1 MPTPDQPHP
10 AETQFPG
17 LKDDSTPAAGETPTA
32 DSVRLIK
39 PVTLTAPV
47 MDAKPVAP
55 IEPVPDIKPA
65 VSDAGPVT
73 DTPRIERVTFVER
86 IAPREMQPVL
96 VARRGLGAQ
105 SRRDF
110 LIYGAGAALAAA
122 GFWWVL
128 PEEVQQR
135 LGAHNPQMNPRKE
148 ALLDKSLNFDDDVS
162 KFLYSP
168 GRLVPTFDVS
178 QALPPGSDDDDDEAP
193 GKFRVNYEGGHP
205 QDKYGNY
212 VPHWSLTLSGLASGR
227 TETLR
232 LPDIQALIQGRR
244 HEQVTR
250 LVCVEGWSQIG
261 QWAGLRFADFLAAYP
276 PTPGA
281 RWVALRSKYNIATDT
296 DDTDSNGN
304 PTHTPDPY
312 YVSIDLGTARHP
324 QTLLATEQSG
334 RPLTIGHGAPLR
346 LVVPMKLGLKNIK
359 AITSIAYT
367 VEEPRDYW
375 SDFRRTDQSRGYSR
389 YDGL

>member
-1 MPTPDQPHP
+1 MPTPEQTPPD
-10 AETQFPG
+10 ETQFPG
-17 LKDDSTPAAGETPTA
+17 LKDDSVPPPAPAAETPDA
-32 DSVRLIK
+32 
-39 PVTLTAPV
+39 AP
-47 MDAKPVAP
+47 
-55 IEPVPDIKPA
+55 E
-65 VSDAGPVT
+65 GQ
-73 DTPRIERVTFVER
+73 TPRIERVSFVER
-86 IAPREMQPVL
+86 IAPREMQPVR
-96 VARRGLGAQ
+96 VARRGLTAQ

-128 PEEVQQR
+128 PEDTQQR
-135 LGAHNPQMNPRKE
+135 LGAKGAGMNPRKE
-148 ALLDKSLNFDDDVS
+148 ALLDKSLNFDDAVS
-162 KFLYSP
+162 RFLYSP

-178 QALPPGSDDDDDEAP
+178 QALPPGGDDDDDEAP

-205 QDKYGNY
+205 QALYGNY
-212 VPHWSLTLSGLASGR
+212 VPRWSVTLSGLASGR
-227 TETLR
+227 SETLK
-232 LPDIQALIQGRR
+232 LPDIQALVQRYGS
-244 HEQVTR
+244 HTQVTR

-276 PTPGA
+276 PMPGA
-281 RWVALRSKYNIATDT
+281 RWVSLRSKYNIATDT
-296 DDTDSNGN
+296 DDTDSNGT
-304 PTHTPDPY
+304 PTYTPDPY

-359 AITSIAYT
+359 AISSIEYT
-367 VEEPRDYW
+367 INEPPDYW
-375 SDFRRTDQSRGYSR
+375 SDFRRTDQARGYSK

>member
-1 MPTPDQPHP
+1 MPNPDQPQP
-10 AETQFPG
+10 EETQFPG
-17 LKDDSTPAAGETPTA
+17 LKDDSTPAAAE
-32 DSVRLIK
+32 
-39 PVTLTAPV
+39 AP
-47 MDAKPVAP
+47 AAP
-55 IEPVPDIKPA
+55 PEPER
-65 VSDAGPVT
+65 
-73 DTPRIERVTFVER
+73 PRIERVTFVER

-128 PEEVQQR
+128 PEDVQQR
-135 LGAHNPQMNPRKE
+135 LGAKGALLNPRKE
-148 ALLDKSLNFDDDVS
+148 ALLDKSLNFDDDIA

-178 QALPPGSDDDDDEAP
+178 QALPPGTDDQDDAAADR
-193 GKFRVNYEGGHP
+193 FRVNYEGGHP
-205 QDKYGNY
+205 DLMYGNY
-212 VPHWSLTLSGLASGR
+212 VPHWSLKISGLASGR
-227 TETLR
+227 VETLK
-232 LPDIQALIQGRR
+232 LPDIQALIQQYARQ
-244 HEQVTR
+244 EMVTR

-276 PTPGA
+276 PRPGA
-281 RWVALRSKYNIATDT
+281 RWVALHSKYNIATDT
-296 DDTDSNGN
+296 ENTDSSGN
-304 PTHTPDPY
+304 PTYTPDPY
-312 YVSIDLGTARHP
+312 YVSIDMGTARHP

-359 AITSIAYT
+359 AITSIEYT
-367 VEEPRDYW
+367 AKEPPDYW
-375 SDFRRTDQSRGYSR
+375 SDFRRTDQARGYSR

>member
-1 MPTPDQPHP
+1 MPTSDHPQPE
-10 AETQFPG
+10 ETQFPG
-17 LKDDSTPAAGETPTA
+17 LKDDSAPEAGETPA
-32 DSVRLIK
+32 AA
-39 PVTLTAPV
+39 PVTEA
-47 MDAKPVAP
+47 
-55 IEPVPDIKPA
+55 
-65 VSDAGPVT
+65 
-73 DTPRIERVTFVER
+73 PRIERVTIIER
-86 IAPREMQPVL
+86 IAPREMEPVL
-96 VARRGLGAQ
+96 VAQRGLGAQ

-110 LIYGAGAALAAA
+110 LLYGAGAALAAA

-135 LGAHNPQMNPRKE
+135 LGAKGAQMNPRKE

-168 GRLVPTFDVS
+168 NRLVPTFAVS
-178 QALPPGSDDDDDEAP
+178 QALPPGTEDEDDAAP
-193 GKFRVNYEGGHP
+193 GRFRVNYEGGHP
-205 QDKYGNY
+205 DLLYGNY
-212 VPHWSLTLSGLASGR
+212 VPHWSLKVSGLASGR
-227 TETLR
+227 VETLR
-232 LPDIQALIQGRR
+232 LPAIQAMIQAKRQ
-244 HEQVTR
+244 EMVTR

-276 PTPGA
+276 PMPGA

-304 PTHTPDPY
+304 PTYTSDPY
-312 YVSIDLGTARHP
+312 YVSIDMGTARHP

-334 RPLTIGHGAPLR
+334 QPLTIGHGAPLR

-359 AITSIAYT
+359 AISSIEYT
-367 VEEPRDYW
+367 VKEPPDYW
-375 SDFRRTDQSRGYSR
+375 SDFRRTDQARGYSK